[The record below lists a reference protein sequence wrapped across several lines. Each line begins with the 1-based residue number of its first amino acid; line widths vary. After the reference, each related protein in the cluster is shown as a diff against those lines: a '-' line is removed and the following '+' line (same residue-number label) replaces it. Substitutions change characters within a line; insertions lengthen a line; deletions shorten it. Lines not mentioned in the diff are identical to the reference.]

1 MSTHV
6 MIDIES
12 LGNNNDS
19 QVLSIGACVFNRN
32 GVVART
38 FYRVISL
45 AADVHVNAT
54 PSTLEFWLDQG
65 DRALFSLLTDKD
77 SKPEAEVLA
86 GFAKWL
92 EAKGDDVEVWA
103 NGTKFDLSTLESL
116 FKKHGIPVPWGYN
129 ADRCMRTLRRFAGN
143 LDIDFNGRPHHAL
156 DDAIWQAKYVAAA
169 CERLGLAL

>member
-19 QVLSIGACVFNRN
+19 QVLSIGACVFNGKG
-32 GVVART
+32 GVLQK
-38 FYRVISL
+38 FYKVISV

-54 PSTLEFWLDQG
+54 PSTIGFWIGQG
-65 DRALFSLLTDKD
+65 PNALHSLLTDKD
-77 SKPEAEVLA
+77 RKPEAVVLDSLYLW
-86 GFAKWL
+86 FTKL
-92 EAKGDDVEVWA
+92 GDDVEVWA

-116 FKKHGIPVPWGYN
+116 FKKHGIPVPWEYN